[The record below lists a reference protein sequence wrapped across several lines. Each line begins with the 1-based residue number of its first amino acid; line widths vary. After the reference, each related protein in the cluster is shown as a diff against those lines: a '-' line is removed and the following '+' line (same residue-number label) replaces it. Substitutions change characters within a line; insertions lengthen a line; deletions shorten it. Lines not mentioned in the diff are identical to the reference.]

1 MATYR
6 GEKYIGAQVS
16 SILEQL
22 APGDE
27 LVIVDDAS
35 PDDTVQIIRSFD
47 DPRIRLIEQ
56 SMNRGYVRTFEHAL
70 AEGRRD
76 VLLLSDQDDLWAPG
90 RVDAMCAALEH
101 ADVVASNLDLLAVD
115 AFGAAETSGQPIQGP
130 LGIRE
135 WRLPRVGRR
144 TPRRNALGVVLGIM
158 PYFGCAMGVRK
169 SFAATALPFPG
180 WLNESH
186 DLWLALCGNLA
197 GKISH
202 INTVSTYRRL
212 HDNNASPSQPRSL
225 PMVARSRL
233 LVFRMIR
240 EARRRRSS
248 PPVPN
253 TPKASK

>member
-6 GEKYIGAQVS
+6 GEKYIGEQVS

-35 PDDTVQIIRSFD
+35 PDETVQIIRSFD

-56 SMNRGYVRTFEHAL
+56 ATNLGYVHTFEHAL
-70 AEGRRD
+70 AEARGD

-115 AFGAAETSGQPIQGP
+115 TSGFAATSGQPIQGP

-135 WRLPRVGRR
+135 WRLPRIGKRA
-144 TPRRNALGVVLGIM
+144 PRRNALGIVLGVM
-158 PYFGCAMGVRK
+158 PYFGCAMGMRK
-169 SFAATALPFPG
+169 SFADTALPLPS
-180 WLNESH
+180 WLTESH
-186 DLWLALCGNLA
+186 DLWIALCGNLS
-197 GKISH
+197 GQISH
-202 INTVSTYRRL
+202 IDTVTTYRRL

-225 PMVARSRL
+225 PMVVRSRL

-248 PPVPN
+248 PLYS
-253 TPKASK
+253 THTEGL